1 MVQTIDHITIV
12 NDHARVKIKNK
23 VKENLKKF
31 GNSMLRNT
39 RNKLPEA
46 KVNDIVALK
55 CHEADR
61 GNSDPY
67 NLLCVITDVDTE
79 KVNYKLLSQVGPL
92 EGWFFRNDFIIAKTV
107 VFDWIDK
114 VNPF

>member
-55 CHEADR
+55 CHEVDR
-61 GNSDPY
+61 GNSDPQ

-92 EGWFFRNDFIIAKTV
+92 EGWFFKNDFIIAKTV
-107 VFDWIDK
+107 VLDWIDK